1 MIGQDQS
8 NLLLSNQA
16 RTLDGAIFPWLRD
29 TRAFLLLNHLAYFK
43 CIFTL
48 TGSCNFVS
56 LRKIYSCLFI
66 PNCTRNHVITYTNLR
81 RIGLFTDAAN
91 YRVRN
96 LPCMKEMITMLFS
109 NSLFEKIF
117 CVKRPVIIY
126 VEGGW
131 QKKCWA
137 CQIFYV
143 APPLGYANSK
153 WPRLIYQLFQPWPPS
168 PTTWQ
173 LLATCL

>member
-29 TRAFLLLNHLAYFK
+29 TRAFLLLNHLAFFS
-43 CIFTL
+43 CIFIS

-56 LRKIYSCLFI
+56 LWKIYSCLFI
-66 PNCTRNHVITYTNLR
+66 SNCTRNHVITYTNLR

-117 CVKRPVIIY
+117 CVKGPVIIF
-126 VEGGW
+126 VEGGGGGGAE
-131 QKKCWA
+131 KM
-137 CQIFYV
+137 
-143 APPLGYANSK
+143 LGMSNF
-153 WPRLIYQLFQPWPPS
+153 LCGPS
-168 PTTWQ
+168 IRV
-173 LLATCL
+173 CK